1 MTKQLPSVN
10 VGVDVG
16 KSQLDLYLLERERA
30 LTVPNEEQAILA
42 LVRTLGRYRVERIVI
57 EATGRLEQPFVRAAL
72 AAGLPVIVVSPLKIR
87 RFADAIGQLAKTDA
101 IDARLIA
108 QFAATV
114 KPLARP
120 ASDANA
126 QAIKDLVV
134 RRRQLTALR
143 TMEKNRRQV
152 MPQELKSGI
161 DRIIKTLDQELKRL
175 EQLIDTPSINMPLHA
190 TSASCSPRCPAS
202 ATPSPPLSSVISQS
216 SALSIVARSLPS
228 PASLPS
234 TATAASFEANAT
246 SAAAVL
252 TLVPRS
258 ILSAMVASRFNPD
271 IKRFYERLVDAGKH
285 KKVALTACIRKIV
298 TTLNAMLRDNSPWRP
313 AIDLTRHHSRLLDGC
328 DTRASHQHIS

>member
-1 MTKQLPSVN
+1 MTKPRPAVN

-16 KSQLDLYLLERERA
+16 KSQLDVFLLERDRA
-30 LTVPNEEQAILA
+30 LTVPNDEQDIPA
-42 LVRTLGRYRVERIVI
+42 LIRTLGRYRVERIVI
-57 EATGRLEQPFVRAAL
+57 EATGRLEHPFVRAAL
-72 AAGLPVIVVSPLKIR
+72 AAGLPVVVVSPLKIR
-87 RFADAIGQLAKTDA
+87 RFAEAIGQLAKTDA

-114 KPLARP
+114 KPIARQ

-161 DRIIKTLDQELKRL
+161 DRIIKTLDRELKRL
-175 EQLIDTPSINMPLHA
+175 EQLIDHAVEQHAPSRHKRELLTSMPGIGNCVAA
-190 TSASCSPRCPAS
+190 TLIGDLPE
-202 ATPSPPLSSVISQS
+202 LG
-216 SALSIVARSLPS
+216 SLNRREI
-228 PASLPS
+228 ASLTGVAPFNRDS
-234 TATAASFEANAT
+234 GKLRGKRRIRGGRAHSRTA
-246 SAAAVL
+246 L
-252 TLVPRS
+252 Y
-258 ILSAMVASRFNPD
+258 LSAMVASRFNPD

-298 TTLNAMLRDNSPWRP
+298 TALNAMLRDNSPWQP
-313 AIDLTRHHSRLLDGC
+313 AMT
-328 DTRASHQHIS
+328 

>member
-1 MTKQLPSVN
+1 MTKQLPAVN

-16 KSQLDLYLLERERA
+16 KEQLDLYLFERNRA
-30 LTVPNEEQAILA
+30 FTAPNEAQAIH
-42 LVRTLGRYRVERIVI
+42 TLIRSLTRYRIERIVV

-72 AAGLPVIVVSPLKIR
+72 AAGLPVIVVSPLKVR

-114 KPLARP
+114 KPEARP

-152 MPQELKSGI
+152 MPQALKPSF
-161 DRIIKTLDQELKRL
+161 DRITQTLDQELKML
-175 EQLIDTPSINMPLHA
+175 EQLINDAVDQDAASRHKRELLTSMPGIGNCVAA
-190 TSASCSPRCPAS
+190 TLIGDLPE
-202 ATPSPPLSSVISQS
+202 LG
-216 SALSIVARSLPS
+216 SLNRREI
-228 PASLPS
+228 ASLTGVAPFNRDS
-234 TATAASFEANAT
+234 GTLRGKRRIRGGRAHSRTALF
-246 SAAAVL
+246 
-252 TLVPRS
+252 
-258 ILSAMVASRFNPD
+258 LSAMSAIRFNPD
-271 IKRFYERLVDAGKH
+271 IKRFYERLLSLGKH

-298 TTLNAMLRDNSPWRP
+298 IALNAMLRDNSPWRS
-313 AIDLTRHHSRLLDGC
+313 AI
-328 DTRASHQHIS
+328 A